1 MGSFQV
7 RQGQKSLLV
16 FSILMLFVVILVI
29 SSCASAPAPIPEELG
44 PAELL
49 QKGQD
54 FSERNQYQEAIRYYQ
69 AVLDR
74 FSSDLTYI
82 CTAEY
87 EIAFIHYKQKKMDEA
102 EAGFRALLKRYDS
115 PDAALLPAQF
125 QVLSGKLLAKIEQ
138 AK

>member
-1 MGSFQV
+1 LV
-7 RQGQKSLLV
+7 PILLALV
-16 FSILMLFVVILVI
+16 SAGLFLASC
-29 SSCASAPAPIPEELG
+29 SSVPAPIPEALG
-44 PAELL
+44 PSELL

-54 FSERNQYQEAIRYYQ
+54 YSERNNYEEAIRYYQ

-82 CTAEY
+82 CTADY
-87 EIAFIHYKQKKMDEA
+87 EIAFIHYKQKRMVEA
-102 EAGFRALLKRYDS
+102 EAGFRALLKRYES

-125 QVLSGKLLAKIEQ
+125 RVLSEKLLAKIEQ

>member
-1 MGSFQV
+1 MISFQIK
-7 RQGQKSLLV
+7 QGQKSLLV
-16 FSILMLFVVILVI
+16 FFVLVALLTTLFVA
-29 SSCASAPAPIPEELG
+29 SCASAPTPIPEALG
-44 PAELL
+44 PSELL

-54 FSERNQYQEAIRYYQ
+54 FSERNNYQEAIRYYQ

-87 EIAFIHYKQKKMDEA
+87 EIAFIHYKQKQMDQA

-125 QVLSGKLLAKIEQ
+125 RVLSEKLLTKIEQ

>member
-1 MGSFQV
+1 VSSFQTM
-7 RQGQKSLLV
+7 QGKKSLLV
-16 FSILMLFVVILVI
+16 FSILILVSLAMI
-29 SSCASAPAPIPEELG
+29 LASCASAPAPIPETLG
-44 PAELL
+44 PSELL

-54 FSERNQYQEAIRYYQ
+54 FSERNNYQEAIRYYQ

-87 EIAFIHYKQKKMDEA
+87 EIAFIHYKQKRVEEA
-102 EAGFRALLKRYDS
+102 EAGFRALLKRYES

-125 QVLSGKLLAKIEQ
+125 SVLSKKLLARIEQ